1 MKVRFASDKDSDSVG
16 TLVFELM
23 TELSA
28 PKPLMVS
35 REEVIQTAR
44 KLLGGSTV
52 WALLAETDEGKP
64 AGVLTLNACAAV
76 YAGGCFGEITEMFVR
91 PALRGQRVGKQLLDA
106 AFEFAKK
113 QDWTRL
119 EVCAPPV
126 PPWERS
132 VSFYQQNGFLLL
144 GPRLKFLLAP

>member
-16 TLVFELM
+16 TLGFELM
-23 TELSA
+23 TELRA

-35 REEVIQTAR
+35 CEEVIQTAR

-76 YAGGCFGEITEMFVR
+76 YAGGHFGEITELFVR
-91 PALRGQRVGKQLLDA
+91 PALRRQRVGKQLLDA
-106 AFEFAKK
+106 AIEFGKK

-132 VSFYQQNGFLLL
+132 VSFYQQNGFLPL
-144 GPRLKFLLAP
+144 GPRLKFPLAP

>member
-35 REEVIQTAR
+35 CEEVIQTAR

-52 WALLAETDEGKP
+52 WALLAKTDEGKP

-76 YAGGCFGEITEMFVR
+76 YAGGHFGEITELFVR
-91 PALRGQRVGKQLLDA
+91 PALRRQRVGKQLLD
-106 AFEFAKK
+106 
-113 QDWTRL
+113 
-119 EVCAPPV
+119 
-126 PPWERS
+126 
-132 VSFYQQNGFLLL
+132 
-144 GPRLKFLLAP
+144 

>member
-35 REEVIQTAR
+35 CEEVIQTAR

-76 YAGGCFGEITEMFVR
+76 YAGGHFGEITELFVR
-91 PALRGQRVGKQLLDA
+91 PALRRQRVGKQLLDA
-106 AFEFAKK
+106 AIEFGKK
-113 QDWTRL
+113 RDWTRL

-132 VSFYQQNGFLLL
+132 VSFYQQNGFLPL
-144 GPRLKFLLAP
+144 GPRLKFPLAP

>member
-1 MKVRFASDKDSDSVG
+1 
-16 TLVFELM
+16 M

-64 AGVLTLNACAAV
+64 AGVLTLDAAAV
-76 YAGGCFGEITEMFVR
+76 YAADTSARSWSCLYVLRFV
-91 PALRGQRVGKQLLDA
+91 A
-106 AFEFAKK
+106 
-113 QDWTRL
+113 
-119 EVCAPPV
+119 
-126 PPWERS
+126 S
-132 VSFYQQNGFLLL
+132 V
-144 GPRLKFLLAP
+144 

>member
-1 MKVRFASDKDSDSVG
+1 MKVRFASEKDSDSVG

-23 TELSA
+23 KELSA

-35 REEVIQTAR
+35 CEEVIQTAR

-76 YAGGCFGEITEMFVR
+76 YAGGYFGEITELFVR
-91 PALRGQRVGKQLLDA
+91 PALRRQRVGKQLLDA
-106 AFEFAKK
+106 AIEFGKK

-126 PPWERS
+126 PPWDRS

-144 GPRLKFLLAP
+144 GPRLKFPFVR